1 MKLSRAN
8 CLKCGAVLLALTL
21 FAGSLFIGNG
31 PTSAAAPTAAPI
43 AAQTEGDGG
52 LPQVESV
59 SATPLD
65 SVVAEEGAGNA
76 RLLVRFVAGTSV
88 KPQVK
93 TVIDDRDVLLRDDG
107 EGGDE
112 VAGDGT
118 FSAIVTIDFNALA
131 DNQDEMNERFN
142 AWLAK

>member
-1 MKLSRAN
+1 MKPSRAN

-21 FAGSLFIGNG
+21 FTGSLLVGDG

-43 AAQTEGDGG
+43 AAQTERDGG
-52 LPQVESV
+52 TPQVESV

-65 SVVAEEGAGNA
+65 SVAADTEAGNA
-76 RLLVRFVAGTSV
+76 RLLVRFVAGETV
-88 KPQVK
+88 KPQVM

-118 FSAIVTIDFNALA
+118 FS
-131 DNQDEMNERFN
+131 
-142 AWLAK
+142 